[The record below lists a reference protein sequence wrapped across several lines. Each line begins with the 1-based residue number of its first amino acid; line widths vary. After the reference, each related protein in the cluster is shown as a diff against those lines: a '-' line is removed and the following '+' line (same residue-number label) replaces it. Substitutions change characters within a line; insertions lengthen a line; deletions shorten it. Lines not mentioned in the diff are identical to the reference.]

1 MLAQILAAI
10 TGATLGSQGTKAHD
24 NIDKIIKDSDRIDPS
39 TIQEERYGTAPFGLF
54 NLSKYGA
61 KTKGGERREIFRS
74 SMGLGTKDRQRDNY
88 LNLLQEIAM
97 NPDFADTLSRP
108 ASKLVDTEMD
118 YEGNP
123 LGFLKYL
130 FSSKQ

>member
-1 MLAQILAAI
+1 MLGQILAAI
-10 TGATLGSQGTKAHD
+10 VGTTLGSQGAKAHD
-24 NIDKIIKDSDRIDPS
+24 NVDKIINDDDRIDPS
-39 TIQEERYGTAPFGLF
+39 SIQEERYGTAPFGLF

-74 SMGLGTKDRQRDNY
+74 SPGISTKDRQRDNY

-118 YEGNP
+118 YEGSP
-123 LGFLKYL
+123 LRFLKYL
-130 FSSKQ
+130 LTAKK